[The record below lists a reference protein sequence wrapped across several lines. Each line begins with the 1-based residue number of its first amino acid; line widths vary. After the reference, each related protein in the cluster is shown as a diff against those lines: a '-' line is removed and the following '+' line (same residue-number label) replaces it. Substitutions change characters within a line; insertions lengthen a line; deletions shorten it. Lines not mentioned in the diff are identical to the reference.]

1 MKHSVIRGIV
11 TVIPD
16 SGPAGLH
23 PGYRDL
29 LGVFLNVIDIRVW
42 TVSVIQGVIP
52 KLDQREQGRCCPIT
66 IYWNACNV
74 IKENMYTGCNYTLDM
89 NASHY
94 KINRASPLPPGEG
107 QGEGV

>member
-1 MKHSVIRGIV
+1 MATESTEEHGKTR
-11 TVIPD
+11 T
-16 SGPAGLH
+16 
-23 PGYRDL
+23 
-29 LGVFLNVIDIRVW
+29 
-42 TVSVIQGVIP
+42 QG
-52 KLDQREQGRCCPIT
+52 KGHCCPIT

-74 IKENMYTGCNYTLDM
+74 MKENIYTDCNYTLDM